1 MKLVFIGADHEVTG
15 SCHYMEVGDK
25 KFCVDI
31 GMEQGQDLFE
41 NQEIPVNPSE
51 IDFILLTHAH
61 IDHTGLLADAIMP
74 DGFRGQVYATK
85 ATADLSAD
93 YAS

>member
-61 IDHTGLLADAIMP
+61 IDHTGFFPCCLPED
-74 DGFRGQVYATK
+74 
-85 ATADLSAD
+85 SAVR
-93 YAS
+93 YTQQKRQWI